1 MDTEQKV
8 EIARID
14 EWIELLNLLS
24 YMNDDNGLSDDQLD
38 HLHDVLEFRPGWN
51 LDHTRTMTIYAK
63 QDPHELIVQ
72 VHAYGAS
79 SELVRFKPTL
89 ELIKKIRGEKPLVER
104 EEMSLEG
111 MRFVRCPLVGFG
123 DFLVEME
130 DAYPKMH
137 HWDVLLKDKDT
148 GKYGFASNH
157 NLRYAIRK
165 LALGNAEKAFREK
178 YPQPD
183 LFVEN
188 VEAWLLIDQED
199 LGGPS
204 MRLLGQ
210 WLNEAAQ
217 LSKVRG
223 TASRV
228 SKRDEQFR
236 KEFIARFPKQVEYIN
251 SIVDPKFHIKV

>member
-1 MDTEQKV
+1 VKKVLVKKV
-8 EIARID
+8 ED
-14 EWIELLNLLS
+14 WIELLNLLS

-38 HLHDVLEFRPGWN
+38 HLHDILEFRPGWT

-63 QDPHELIVQ
+63 QDPHELTVE
-72 VHAYGAS
+72 VNAYGCTG
-79 SELVRFKPTL
+79 EVTFKPTL
-89 ELIKKIRGEKPLVER
+89 ELVQKICGDGPLIKRD
-104 EEMSLEG
+104 EMTIDG

-123 DFLVEME
+123 DFIAEME
-130 DAYPKMH
+130 AAYPKMH

-157 NLRYAIRK
+157 SLKYAIRK

-178 YPQPD
+178 YPTAE

-188 VEAWLLIDQED
+188 VEAWLLIDQDD

-204 MRLLGQ
+204 LRLIGQ

-217 LSKVRG
+217 QAKARG
-223 TASRV
+223 AAARV
-228 SKRDEQFR
+228 SRRDEQFR
-236 KEFIARFPKQVEYIN
+236 KEFIARFPKSVEYIN
-251 SIVDPKFHIKV
+251 SIAAPKLHIKV